1 MMLALQLHLKNTMNL
16 FSDHLG
22 NIYQSY
28 DNYKLSQCHKVA
40 SLISRFFPTSDYLGK
55 GVS

>member
-22 NIYQSY
+22 NIYQLY